1 MSEKKR
7 KFWYATLKVASLLA
21 SCLFPLYAIYEH
33 FPIWVE
39 NNGST
44 HSLGTGTIIAAIVIL
59 IIFKSTVFSYLKEK
73 FEGKHFP
80 PVTIWIVLLVVV
92 YVLIY
97 INKFLIDLT
106 TILWMGLLGCS
117 IGTLLTYIADHKFAK
132 KEEEVRNNAGA

>member
-7 KFWYATLKVASLLA
+7 KIWYGVFKVSGFLT

-39 NNGST
+39 NSGSS
-44 HSLGTGTIIAAIVIL
+44 HSLGSGVIIAAIVLL

-73 FEGKHFP
+73 LGGKHFP
-80 PVTIWIVLLVVV
+80 PITIWIVLLVVV

-106 TILWMGLLGCS
+106 TILWMGLVGCL
-117 IGTLLTYIADHKFAK
+117 IGTILTYIADHKFAK
-132 KEEEVRNNAGA
+132 KDEEVTNGRI